1 MTTGLFPW
9 YTIAM
14 KLEEIVA
21 KKRVREEK
29 LQAALKRIIT
39 QLREWGAL
47 KVVLFGSFACGTVD
61 SQSDLD
67 LLVIMPSSQPSK
79 AWMDQIYQHIERGV
93 ATDMVIYSQDDFER
107 MLPESA
113 FLQEILQSGRIVY
126 EKNPS

>member
-1 MTTGLFPW
+1 
-9 YTIAM
+9 M

-29 LQAALKRIIT
+29 LQVALKRIIT

-47 KVVLFGSFACGTVD
+47 KVILFGSFVREIAD

-67 LLVIMPSSQPSK
+67 LLVIMPPSQPSK
-79 AWMDQIYQHIERGV
+79 AWMDQIYQYVERGV

-113 FLQEILQSGRIVY
+113 FLQEILRSGRIVY